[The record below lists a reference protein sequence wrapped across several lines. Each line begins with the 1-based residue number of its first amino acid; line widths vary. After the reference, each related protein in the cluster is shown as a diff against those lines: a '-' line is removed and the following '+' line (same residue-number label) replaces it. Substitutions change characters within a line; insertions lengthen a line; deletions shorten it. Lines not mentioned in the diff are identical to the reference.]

1 MEMGP
6 LLLTGVKCPLVSVF
20 SHQGPPCTV
29 ELSSHARS
37 RSIGTFQQLRIVDQ
51 WRSYASILKP
61 VKERRARNGNILHTH
76 KQTAFHNSVTA
87 FFFFLSS
94 ALSFLEE
101 INHSTF
107 LEELSD
113 CIKWLL
119 ATVQEE
125 NSKRKSL

>member
-1 MEMGP
+1 MATYYTNINRLP
-6 LLLTGVKCPLVSVF
+6 F
-20 SHQGPPCTV
+20 
-29 ELSSHARS
+29 
-37 RSIGTFQQLRIVDQ
+37 RIVL
-51 WRSYASILKP
+51 RL
-61 VKERRARNGNILHTH
+61 
-76 KQTAFHNSVTA
+76 
-87 FFFFLSS
+87 FFFLSS

>member
-1 MEMGP
+1 MP
-6 LLLTGVKCPLVSVF
+6 PRCQCSYTRARPALWSCPHMHAPDPSVLF
-20 SHQGPPCTV
+20 NSL
-29 ELSSHARS
+29 EL
-37 RSIGTFQQLRIVDQ
+37 VDQ
-51 WRSYASILKP
+51 WRSYASILKS
-61 VKERRARNGNILHTH
+61 VKERRARNGNILHKH
-76 KQTAFHNSVTA
+76 KQTAFQNSVTA
-87 FFFFLSS
+87 FFFLSS